1 MYDPTVFENL
11 KVAFENRVYDLDT
24 IEQEIRIVNR
34 SDLMD
39 FAILARKFT
48 IQFTLFNLEDVSAE
62 INLEASLRDL
72 ADEIFETPGE
82 TPGCSLILRFQK
94 HVQRKTE
101 QCELIEEV
109 LSDIW
114 ENEVLVVQTL
124 SFTYG
129 EDAPGYLNNIEVKF
143 RTKINEE
150 NMLEIPDFL
159 HSVLDAL
166 RVLHAV

>member
-48 IQFTLFNLEDVSAE
+48 IQFTLINLEDVSAE
-62 INLEASLRDL
+62 IILGASLRDL
-72 ADEIFETPGE
+72 ADEILETPGE
-82 TPGCSLILRFQK
+82 TPGCTLTLRFQK

-124 SFTYG
+124 SLTYG
-129 EDAPGYLNNIEVKF
+129 EDAPGYFNNIEVKF

-150 NMLEIPDFL
+150 NMTEIPDFL